1 MRLYY
6 HLKIAGLPQ
15 EHTQEIFNQARGSKF
30 VQTGN
35 EDTQTIL
42 LDFPTQQKQ
51 YLWQHV
57 KDKLIVVLVKR
68 GKSPDFQHYS
78 AAKAM
83 QMQMPLPKLSPILAV
98 YHRLDL
104 LSTQYQAKLCLH
116 LHYPA
121 TLETGSVFLT
131 PYAFENP
138 YEYMTTNL
146 TEEKIK
152 VSKCRKG

>member
-1 MRLYY
+1 MVY

>member
-1 MRLYY
+1 M
-6 HLKIAGLPQ
+6 
-15 EHTQEIFNQARGSKF
+15 
-30 VQTGN
+30 
-35 EDTQTIL
+35 
-42 LDFPTQQKQ
+42 
-51 YLWQHV
+51 
-57 KDKLIVVLVKR
+57 KDKLIIVLVKR

-83 QMQMPLPKLSPILAV
+83 QMSLPKLSPILAV

-152 VSKCRKG
+152 VSKYV

>member
-1 MRLYY
+1 MVYY
-6 HLKIAGLPQ
+6 LKIAGLPQ
-15 EHTQEIFNQARGSKF
+15 EHTQEIFYQARGSKF

-42 LDFPTQQKQ
+42 LDFSTQQKQ

-57 KDKLIVVLVKR
+57 KDKLIIVLVKR

-152 VSKCRKG
+152 VSKYV